1 MVPNKGLKKKST
13 GTQTRRLKSVPRPRD
28 QTRDLEKFSIDYLA
42 RDTNKGIEKLTIMG
56 KNKET

>member
-1 MVPNKGLKKKST
+1 MVPNKGIKKNST

-28 QTRDLEKFSIDYLA
+28 QTRDLEKFSIA